1 MATKAQL
8 AKAAADLKKAQ
19 ANLAK
24 ATKPAA
30 KPLSVEDTIRSIA
43 ASPKTTPTPPA
54 PFQSSVP
61 VTPVNNNIP
70 APVDPNPSRAVL
82 APNQYPMAEI
92 VTNAGEKV
100 MIYTSGPLAG
110 QDKNGNYPI
119 QASGTTATLT
129 GGGNTDIANLMSGL
143 GGSSVGDTPNG
154 TATPTKAND
163 LIRAKLKTL
172 KFPDSIIDSSI
183 NFIEAALDDGIE
195 LSNAVELLYN
205 NKEYTTKS
213 GKKIASP
220 FYAEFTSLG
229 EKYAGDP
236 RFTPTPKELMEFS
249 LGVKSLVSRYGR
261 SSKFAERAAL
271 EQYIT
276 NGVRITDLDE
286 RFATAA
292 LKTIEADPNE
302 VKTLKALGYIN
313 NTEDLADF
321 YLDPKIGQ
329 EQFEIN
335 AKTAAFGKQ
344 AFKRASYGI
353 TFDAARIKQL
363 AATTGNAAE
372 AEATAAQGYETI
384 AQTLQPL
391 TKLEQIYG
399 VGIDQASIQ
408 TQLEEEQFRGTASEL
423 RKRRKEQ
430 EELAFQRRS
439 GTIGA
444 SRGSGGSLG
453 NVSTTGIL

>member
-1 MATKAQL
+1 MATKPKKPSVSGPQGGL
-8 AKAAADLKKAQ
+8 AAGVIAGVNVAPKPAPKATPKAA
-19 ANLAK
+19 
-24 ATKPAA
+24 PA
-30 KPLSVEDTIRSIA
+30 PLSVEDTIRSIA
-43 ASPKTTPTPPA
+43 ALPAGPRPASTTYTSSIPTVPVGIGGTGAPVITPPPGGGKNPPPPPPPA
-54 PFQSSVP
+54 PS
-61 VTPVNNNIP
+61 T
-70 APVDPNPSRAVL
+70 
-82 APNQYPMAEI
+82 
-92 VTNAGEKV
+92 TNR
-100 MIYTSGPLAG
+100 
-110 QDKNGNYPI
+110 
-119 QASGTTATLT
+119 
-129 GGGNTDIANLMSGL
+129 
-143 GGSSVGDTPNG
+143 
-154 TATPTKAND
+154 D
-163 LIRAKLKTL
+163 LITARLKEL
-172 KFPDSIIDSSI
+172 KFPINIIDSSV
-183 NFIEAALDDGIE
+183 NFVETLLDEGME
-195 LSNAVELLYN
+195 LENAVKILYN
-205 NKEYTTKS
+205 NKEYTTK
-213 GKKIASP
+213 GGIKLASP

-229 EKYAGDP
+229 ENYKGDP

-249 LGVKSLVSRYGR
+249 MGVKSLVSRYGR
-261 SSKFAERAAL
+261 SSKFAERAAI
-271 EQYIT
+271 EQYVA

-292 LKTIEADPNE
+292 LKTLEADPNE
-302 VKTLKALGYIN
+302 VKTLKALGFIN

-344 AFKRASYGI
+344 AFKRAESGI

-363 AATTGNAAE
+363 AATTSGVADAE
-372 AEATAAQGYETI
+372 AMAAQGFETI
-384 AQTLQPL
+384 AKTLQPL

-399 VGIDQASIQ
+399 VGIDQAAIQ

-453 NVSTTGIL
+453 TTSALGAI

>member
-1 MATKAQL
+1 MPTKAQL
-8 AKAAADLKKAQ
+8 AKAEAALKKTQ
-19 ANLAK
+19 ADLAK
-24 ATKPAA
+24 AAKTTSGVIPNFKPAV
-30 KPLSVEDTIRSIA
+30 KMP
-43 ASPKTTPTPPA
+43 TPTAQPGNPG
-54 PFQSSVP
+54 FVGP
-61 VTPVNNNIP
+61 VATAQEAGTQFVYNNRGLVEEVYI
-70 APVDPNPSRAVL
+70 
-82 APNQYPMAEI
+82 
-92 VTNAGEKV
+92 
-100 MIYTSGPLAG
+100 SGPLAG
-110 QDKNGNYPI
+110 TNVNTGAIVI
-119 QASGTTATLT
+119 QGPKPADTTAARADLFNQITSEYNI
-129 GGGNTDIANLMSGL
+129 GGGNTTVSA
-143 GGSSVGDTPNG
+143 GGE
-154 TATPTKAND
+154 TPTKAND
-163 LIRAKLKTL
+163 LIKAKLKEL
-172 KFPDSIIDSSI
+172 NFPDSIIDSSI
-183 NFIEAALDDGIE
+183 NFIQSALDDGIE
-195 LSNAVELLYN
+195 LANAVQLLYN
-205 NKEYTTKS
+205 NKEYTTKG

-229 EKYAGDP
+229 EKYTGDP

-261 SSKFAERAAL
+261 SPKFAERASL
-271 EQYIT
+271 EQYIS
-276 NGVRITDLDE
+276 NGVKITDLDE

-344 AFKRASYGI
+344 ALKRAEYGI

-363 AATTGNAAE
+363 AATTATAAE

-399 VGIDQASIQ
+399 VGIDQKAIQ
-408 TQLEEEQFRGTASEL
+408 SQLEEEQFRGTASEL
-423 RKRRKEQ
+423 RKRRKQQ
-430 EELAFQRRS
+430 EELAFQRKS
-439 GTIGA
+439 GTLGA
-444 SRGSGGSLG
+444 SRISGGSLG
-453 NVSTTGIL
+453 TASTTGML

>member
-8 AKAAADLKKAQ
+8 KKLQDALKKAE

-24 ATKPAA
+24 VQTSIQNPPAA
-30 KPLSVEDTIRSIA
+30 NDYLGLGPLGGLGAGVVAGVKGPANAPKPREANDYLGLGPLGGLGAGVVA
-43 ASPKTTPTPPA
+43 GVNPA
-54 PFQSSVP
+54 PAPATVKP
-61 VTPVNNNIP
+61 VVP
-70 APVDPNPSRAVL
+70 APVVPA
-82 APNQYPMAEI
+82 A
-92 VTNAGEKV
+92 
-100 MIYTSGPLAG
+100 
-110 QDKNGNYPI
+110 
-119 QASGTTATLT
+119 TTASQL
-129 GGGNTDIANLMSGL
+129 I
-143 GGSSVGDTPNG
+143 
-154 TATPTKAND
+154 KA
-163 LIRAKLKTL
+163 RLKQL
-172 KFPDSIIDSSI
+172 NFPDSIIDSSI
-183 NFIEAALDDGIE
+183 NFVESLMNDDME
-195 LSNAVELLYN
+195 MANAIDILYN
-205 NKEYTTKS
+205 NKEYTTKN
-213 GKKIASP
+213 GIKLASP
-220 FYAEFTSLG
+220 FYAEFTSL
-229 EKYAGDP
+229 KDNYKGDP

-261 SSKFAERAAL
+261 SSKFADRASI
-271 EQYIT
+271 EQYVA
-276 NGVRITDLDE
+276 NGVRITDLDQ

-292 LKTIEADPNE
+292 LKTLEADPNE
-302 VKTLKALGYIN
+302 VKTLQALGYI
-313 NTEDLADF
+313 TKAEDLADF

-344 AFKRASYGI
+344 AFKRAENYGI

-363 AATTGNAAE
+363 AATTSGVAD

-399 VGIDQASIQ
+399 VGIDQKAIQ

-453 NVSTTGIL
+453 TTSALGAI

>member
-24 ATKPAA
+24 VKTATAKKPAA
-30 KPLSVEDTIRSIA
+30 PTSGVIPGFKPSVNMPTTATRPDEPGFVGPVAPA
-43 ASPKTTPTPPA
+43 APATVVPSSPASVRKFEETGTGFTAPA
-54 PFQSSVP
+54 G
-61 VTPVNNNIP
+61 P
-70 APVDPNPSRAVL
+70 APVVPPVLPSPVL
-82 APNQYPMAEI
+82 PAA
-92 VTNAGEKV
+92 
-100 MIYTSGPLAG
+100 
-110 QDKNGNYPI
+110 
-119 QASGTTATLT
+119 TTASQL
-129 GGGNTDIANLMSGL
+129 I
-143 GGSSVGDTPNG
+143 
-154 TATPTKAND
+154 KA
-163 LIRAKLKTL
+163 RLKAL
-172 KFPDSIIDSSI
+172 NFPESIIDGSI
-183 NFIEAALDDGIE
+183 NFVESAMDDGMEMANAIE
-195 LSNAVELLYN
+195 MLYN
-205 NKEYTTKS
+205 NKEYTTKN
-213 GKKIASP
+213 GIKLASP
-220 FYAEFTSLG
+220 FYAEFTSLK
-229 EKYAGDP
+229 ENYKGDP

-261 SSKFAERAAL
+261 SSKFAERTAL
-271 EQYIT
+271 EQYVS
-276 NGVRITDLDE
+276 NGVRITDLDQ

-302 VKTLKALGYIN
+302 VKTLVALGFIN
-313 NTEDLADF
+313 NAEDLADF

-344 AFKRASYGI
+344 ALKRAGSGI

-363 AATTGNAAE
+363 SATTSGVAD
-372 AEATAAQGYETI
+372 AEATAAQGFETI
-384 AQTLQPL
+384 ANTLQPL

-399 VGIDQASIQ
+399 VGIDQKTIQ

-439 GTIGA
+439 GTLGA
-444 SRGSGGSLG
+444 TRGSGGSLG
-453 NVSTTGIL
+453 TRSTLGTI

>member
-24 ATKPAA
+24 VSKPNVIPGFKPAV
-30 KPLSVEDTIRSIA
+30 KM
-43 ASPKTTPTPPA
+43 PTPAKKPGETGFVGPTAVATPA
-54 PFQSSVP
+54 ETAFIF
-61 VTPVNNNIP
+61 NNQGL
-70 APVDPNPSRAVL
+70 VEEV
-82 APNQYPMAEI
+82 
-92 VTNAGEKV
+92 
-100 MIYTSGPLAG
+100 YTSGPKAG
-110 QDKNGNYPI
+110 TSVSTGGLVI
-119 QASGTTATLT
+119 QGPKPSDTTAARADLFNTLTAGSGIGSNTVTT
-129 GGGNTDIANLMSGL
+129 GGGGTVKATTNTQ
-143 GGSSVGDTPNG
+143 
-154 TATPTKAND
+154 
-163 LIRAKLKTL
+163 LIRAKLKQL
-172 KFPDSIIDSSI
+172 NFPDSIIDGSI
-183 NFIEAALDDGIE
+183 NFVEAAMDDGIE
-195 LSNAVELLYN
+195 LTNAIDLLYN
-205 NKEYTTKS
+205 NKEYTTRNGVKLS
-213 GKKIASP
+213 SP
-220 FYAEFTSLG
+220 FYAEFTSLK
-229 EKYAGDP
+229 ESYKGDP

-261 SSKFAERAAL
+261 SSKFAERTSL
-271 EQYIT
+271 EQYVA
-276 NGVRITDLDE
+276 NGVRITDLDN

-292 LKTIEADPNE
+292 LKTLEADPNE
-302 VKTLKALGYIN
+302 VKTLIALGFIN

-344 AFKRASYGI
+344 ALKRAGSGI

-363 AATTGNAAE
+363 AAATGSVTD
-372 AEATAAQGYETI
+372 AEATAAQGFENI
-384 AQTLQPL
+384 ANTLQPL

-399 VGIDQASIQ
+399 TGINQAAIQ

-453 NVSTTGIL
+453 TTSALGAI